1 MKAKRYF
8 AVLLALA
15 MMLGILASC
24 KETGDVTS
32 NTPESEQPSQQISQD
47 YPITPEE
54 LGSGEVKWSEEETAD
69 GWMKVTNAG
78 GETLGYSPDSGV
90 ELIQVEG
97 LAFKDLNRNGL
108 LDQYE
113 DWRLDDN
120 TRAADL
126 AAQLPLES
134 IFGLMLH
141 VNIDGFESDGSDAAA
156 KFGVPFSELMDAGVR
171 SGLNQ
176 VSGSFPANILAT
188 WNNNAQAYAESLDY
202 GIPVMVSTNPNTM
215 GFADNLALAATF
227 DGELVSEVYQATAKL
242 YRAAAITILLGPQ
255 VDLATEP
262 RWNRI
267 SGTFGEDPAL
277 SVDLTNAAISALQ
290 SSYAEDGTDLGWGS
304 DSVIAMMKHWPGD
317 GAGEAGRESHSAS
330 GKYTVYPGDGFELDL
345 SPFVAGALNL
355 DSITGSAAAAMASY
369 SIAYSDSEEY
379 GELVGSA
386 YSEWKI
392 NLLRETYGFDGVV
405 CTDWGAL
412 GERGWGL
419 GVEGAEEAEALELML
434 LAGVNQIGD
443 LNEADFAGAYE
454 LLKEDLGEEE
464 AETLIRESGRRV
476 LKLSFQAGVFDNAY
490 LVVKETSELY
500 NDSDVEALKAESQ
513 VKSIVM
519 LKNADNAIQSAS
531 GEKPTVYIPL
541 EYNAGSWSPFGST
554 APSASLPVDQQILD
568 GYFNVVTDKISDT
581 LTGEPDEDGN
591 PTLAQEDII
600 RASASELANC
610 DFALI
615 FVDNPAN
622 EGEEGT
628 GFGHD
633 YDTDEYF
640 PISLQYGDYVAN
652 SQYIRSPS
660 ISGDLVEG
668 HAENVYGTMT
678 TLEKEDRSYYGA
690 SARITNASE
699 LDKIQNAV
707 DNMPEGSKI
716 IVAVNADRPM
726 IFSEFEDDVD
736 AILIGFG
743 VDNSAFLDIAA
754 GKVEP
759 SGLLPLQM
767 PANMETVEAQL
778 EDIPRDMECYVD
790 SEGNTYDFAFGLNW
804 SGVISDERTAKY
816 DVPVITSLEEAL
828 NR

>member
-69 GWMKVTNAG
+69 GWMKVTNDG

-113 DWRLDDN
+113 DWRLDAD

-126 AAQLPLES
+126 ASQLPLES
-134 IFGLMLH
+134 MFALMLH
-141 VNIDGFESDGSDAAA
+141 PNINTFESDGSDATA
-156 KFGVPFSELMDAGVR
+156 KGDIAFSELINQGIRA
-171 SGLNQ
+171 GLNQ
-176 VSGSFPANILAT
+176 VQGSFPANILAV
-188 WNNNAQAYAESLDY
+188 WNNNAQALAESNDF
-202 GIPVMVSTNPNTM
+202 GIPVTVSSNPDKL

-227 DGELVSEVYQATAKL
+227 NAELVSEVYQSTAQMLRATGT
-242 YRAAAITILLGPQ
+242 TILLGPQ
-255 VDLATEP
+255 IDLATEP

-277 SVDLTNAAISALQ
+277 AIDLVNAAISALQ
-290 SSYAEDGTDLGWGS
+290 STYAEDGTDLGWGS
-304 DSVIAMMKHWPGD
+304 DSVIAMMKHFPGD
-317 GAGEAGRESHSAS
+317 GAGESGRESHSNS
-330 GKYTVYPGDGFELDL
+330 GKYTVYPGDGFELAL
-345 SPFVAGALNL
+345 IPFVVAGLHL
-355 DSITGSAAAAMASY
+355 DSITGTAAAAMSSY
-369 SIAYSDSEEY
+369 SIAYSDNGEY

-386 YSEWKI
+386 YSEYKLG
-392 NLLRETYGFDGVV
+392 LLRDTYGFDGII
-405 CTDWGAL
+405 CCDWGAL

-419 GVEGAEEAEALELML
+419 DEDATEAECVKLMIM
-434 LAGVNQIGD
+434 AGLDQIGD
-443 LNEADFAGAYE
+443 ISEADFEGAYALMVE
-454 LLKEDLGEEE
+454 EIGEE
-464 AETLIRESGRRV
+464 AAFARIQDSARRIV
-476 LKLSFQAGVFDNAY
+476 KASFQAGLFDNSY
-490 LVVKETSELY
+490 LVVSETTALY
-500 NDSDVEALKAESQ
+500 NSTEISDLAYESQ
-513 VKSIVM
+513 AQSVVM
-519 LKNADNAIQSAS
+519 LKNSDNTIQAAS
-531 GEKPTVYIPL
+531 GDEKPTVYIPL
-541 EYNAGSWSPFGST
+541 QYSPGGFRTSASW
-554 APSASLPVDQQILD
+554 SLPVDQATADAL
-568 GYFNVVTDKISDT
+568 FNVVTDT
-581 LTGEPDEDGN
+581 VGEPTGDPDRDGN
-591 PTLAQEDII
+591 PTYSANDVI
-600 RASASELANC
+600 RASAEELAAC
-610 DFALI
+610 DFALVI
-615 FVDNPAN
+615 VANPAN
-622 EGEEGT
+622 DGDEGT
-628 GFGHD
+628 GYGHD
-633 YDTDEYF
+633 YNTDEYF

-652 SQYIRSPS
+652 SSSVRTES
-660 ISGDLVEG
+660 ISGDMVET
-668 HAENVYGTMT
+668 EVPSVYGAYTTMT
-678 TLEKEDRSYYGA
+678 KEDRSYYGA
-690 SARITNASE
+690 SARVTNAYE
-699 LDKIQNAV
+699 LEGILYAV
-707 DNMPEGSKI
+707 ENMPEDAKI

-726 IFSEFEDDVD
+726 IFSEFESQVD
-736 AILIGFG
+736 AILIGFSI
-743 VDNSAFLDIAA
+743 DNDVFLDIVS
-754 GKVEP
+754 GNVEP